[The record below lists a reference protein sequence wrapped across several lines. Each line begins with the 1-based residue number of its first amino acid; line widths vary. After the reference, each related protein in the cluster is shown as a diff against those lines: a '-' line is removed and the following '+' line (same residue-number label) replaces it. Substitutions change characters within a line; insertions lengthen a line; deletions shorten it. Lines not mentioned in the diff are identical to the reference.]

1 MDKDEPRRRWRWGLL
16 GFVGDDGKVIFLLF
30 FGEGSG
36 MIESGE
42 VWEMV

>member
-1 MDKDEPRRRWRWGLL
+1 MALGLVGFCRGWR
-16 GFVGDDGKVIFLLF
+16 DDGKVIFLLF

-42 VWEMV
+42 VWDKVVEER